1 MPEVELSSFV
11 RLLTVAVIPVL
22 FGITVHEVAHGWMAK
37 QFGDRTAELLGRLTL
52 NPLKHIDPVGTVIVP
67 LLLAWMGGFIFG
79 WARPVPVNPSSLR
92 NPKRH
97 MIAVAAAGPAAN
109 LLMALG
115 WAVVFRVADSF
126 ADGPGGAPA
135 FFTRMAG
142 LGLTFNVL
150 LMVFNLLPLPP
161 LDGGRVLRGL
171 LPEALGR
178 RLDAFEPYGLIMIF
192 ALLALGILNQILGP
206 LVVAV
211 EDLVLSLAG
220 VEGVGA

>member
-1 MPEVELSSFV
+1 
-11 RLLTVAVIPVL
+11 
-22 FGITVHEVAHGWMAK
+22 
-37 QFGDRTAELLGRLTL
+37 
-52 NPLKHIDPVGTVIVP
+52 
-67 LLLAWMGGFIFG
+67 
-79 WARPVPVNPSSLR
+79 
-92 NPKRH
+92 

-115 WAVVFRVADSF
+115 WALVFRVADAV
-126 ADGPGGAPA
+126 ADGPAGAPA
-135 FFTRMAG
+135 FFARMAG

-171 LPEALGR
+171 VPEPLGR

-211 EDLVLSLAG
+211 EDFVLSVAG